1 MTWMKTLSNSARSLP
16 PVPLV
21 KKIEPITKTQP
32 AIIFYI
38 HYVIYHLLGIVEW
51 VFNGNVGDLRKIM
64 NPLTLK
70 TVTRWRV
77 TES

>member
-1 MTWMKTLSNSARSLP
+1 MTLMKTSSYSARSL

-38 HYVIYHLLGIVEW
+38 HYVICHLLGIIEW
-51 VFNGNVGDLRKIM
+51 GFIGNVGDLRKIM
-64 NPLTLK
+64 NLLT
-70 TVTRWRV
+70 
-77 TES
+77 

>member
-1 MTWMKTLSNSARSLP
+1 MHHKNDVDEDQSNSATSLP

-38 HYVIYHLLGIVEW
+38 HYVIY
-51 VFNGNVGDLRKIM
+51 
-64 NPLTLK
+64 T
-70 TVTRWRV
+70 TC
-77 TES
+77 